1 MTYLVTGGTGLIGTH
16 VIQFLVQDKAR
27 IVIYDINPVRNRIM
41 DSLLGKQGGSNIEI
55 IRGDVLD
62 LAHLI
67 HIVQEYKVNRI
78 IHLAALQVIHA
89 GNPLIAI
96 TQINCI
102 GTINI
107 LETARI
113 LGVEKV
119 VWMSSQ
125 TVYNPGQQNVT
136 DDTLHDPRSIY
147 AATKSFSEQVAKHYF
162 SEYGVDSIGLR
173 PGTVYGAEISALAR
187 GGSWAMTKELMVN
200 PALGK
205 PGKLTHGSL
214 SSTDWMYVEDTARA
228 IVMASKAKT
237 TKSRVFNVTGDFRT
251 FGEAV
256 NHVKKLIPDAKLTVI
271 PGPNT
276 PGVKRDSTSAK
287 KEIGFE
293 FQWTMEQGIEKTI
306 RDVRD
311 GIVKPTAV

>member
-1 MTYLVTGGTGLIGTH
+1 MTYLITGGTGLIGTH
-16 VIQFLVQDKAR
+16 VIQLLVQDGAR
-27 IVIYDINPVRNRIM
+27 VVIYDINPARNRMI
-41 DSLLGKQGGSNIEI
+41 DSLLERQGGNNIEI
-55 IRGDVLD
+55 IRGDILD
-62 LAHLI
+62 LAYLI

-78 IHLAALQVIHA
+78 IHLAALQEVYA

-113 LGVEKV
+113 LGMEKV

-125 TVYNPGQQNVT
+125 TVFSQGQKNIT

-147 AATKSFSEQVAKHYF
+147 AATKSFSEQVAKYYF
-162 SEYGVDSIGLR
+162 SEYGVDNIGIR
-173 PGTVYGAEISALAR
+173 PGTVYGAELSTLAR
-187 GGSWAMTKELMVN
+187 GGSWSMTKELMVN

-205 PGKLTHGSL
+205 PGEITSGRSV
-214 SSTDWMYVEDTARA
+214 DWMYVEDVARA

-237 TKSRVFNVTGDFRT
+237 TKSRIFNVTGDFRT
-251 FGEAV
+251 MDEAI
-256 NHVKKLIPDAKLTVI
+256 NHVKKLIPDAELTVTPRPNI
-271 PGPNT
+271 PSE
-276 PGVKRDSTSAK
+276 KRDSSGAK
-287 KEIGFE
+287 REIGFE

-306 RDVRD
+306 KDVRN

>member
-1 MTYLVTGGTGLIGTH
+1 MTYLITGGTGLIGTH
-16 VIQFLVQDKAR
+16 VIQLLVQDGAR
-27 IVIYDINPVRNRIM
+27 VVIYDINPVRNRII

-55 IRGDVLD
+55 IRGDILD
-62 LAHLI
+62 LAYLI

-78 IHLAALQVIHA
+78 IHLAALQEVYT

-107 LETARI
+107 FETARI
-113 LGVEKV
+113 LDVEKV

-125 TVYNPGQQNVT
+125 TVFSQGQKNIT

-147 AATKSFSEQVAKHYF
+147 AATKSFSEQVAKYYF
-162 SEYGVDSIGLR
+162 SEYGVDNIGIR
-173 PGTVYGAEISALAR
+173 PGTIYGAELSALAR
-187 GGSWAMTKELMVN
+187 GGSWSMTKELMVN

-205 PGKLTHGSL
+205 PGKITSGRSV
-214 SSTDWMYVEDTARA
+214 DWMYVEDVARA
-228 IVMASKAKT
+228 IVMASKTKT

-251 FGEAV
+251 MDEAI
-256 NHVKKLIPDAKLTVI
+256 NHVKKLIPDAELTVT
-271 PGPNT
+271 PGPNI
-276 PGVKRDSTSAK
+276 PGEKRDSTGAK
-287 KEIGFE
+287 KEIGYG
-293 FQWTMEQGIEKTI
+293 FQWTLEQGIEKTI